1 MTRLRWWG
9 EAATADQA
17 AEPLVF
23 HPNDRWRVFADQCER
38 AQNFGKH
45 SDVNKGSLN
54 LQAPNEAMP
63 DLEDHPGNQPT
74 GATTFVPDS
83 IALPTESQSL
93 WSAIRESLRGSHR
106 DYTKGPIGRSIIML
120 AIPMVLEMCMES
132 IFAVVDI
139 KWVSYLGPDAMATVG
154 LTESLLTLMYA
165 IAIGLSIGATAT
177 VARRIGEKNP
187 DGAARA
193 AIQALG
199 LGLIVSTVIAL
210 IGAPLAPKLLSIMGA
225 SPEVVAQGW
234 GFTAVMLA
242 GNVTI
247 MMLFMINAIFRG
259 AGDAAIAMRVLWLAN
274 AINIV
279 LGPCFIF
286 GLGPFPKLG
295 IVGAAVATN
304 IGRGAG
310 ALYAFSRLIRSER
323 FEIKRHHFRLEPD
336 IMLRLVRLSA
346 TGTFQVFIGMASW
359 IGLVRTISSFGTDVV
374 AGYIVGIRV
383 ILFALLPSWGMSNA
397 AATMVGQALGAKNPE
412 RAERAVW
419 LAGFYNMIFL
429 GGVGLVFVVL
439 ARQIIGLF
447 TTDPNVVPYGVDC
460 LRIVA
465 SGFLFYAWGM
475 VITQSFNG
483 AGDTWTPTIINLFV
497 FWLWELPLAY
507 VLAIVLGFG
516 PRGVFLAITI
526 AFSTLAIVSA
536 IVFRRG
542 KWKTKAV

>member
-1 MTRLRWWG
+1 MSDF
-9 EAATADQA
+9 EAVQTNQSSKALAAARDSRATV
-17 AEPLVF
+17 AEEQGF
-23 HPNDRWRVFADQCER
+23 
-38 AQNFGKH
+38 
-45 SDVNKGSLN
+45 
-54 LQAPNEAMP
+54 
-63 DLEDHPGNQPT
+63 
-74 GATTFVPDS
+74 
-83 IALPTESQSL
+83 

-106 DYTKGPIGRSIIML
+106 DYTVGPVGRSTILL

-132 IFAVVDI
+132 IFAVADI
-139 KWVSYLGPDAMATVG
+139 KWVSYLGADAMATVG
-154 LTESLLTLMYA
+154 LTESLLTLLYA

-177 VARRIGEKNP
+177 VARRIGEHNP
-187 DGAARA
+187 EGAARA
-193 AIQALG
+193 AVQAIA
-199 LGLIVSTVIAL
+199 LGLIVAIVIAL
-210 IGAPLAPKLLSIMGA
+210 IGAPLAPKLLSLMGA
-225 SPEVVAQGW
+225 SPSVIAHGS
-234 GFTAVMLA
+234 GFTRIMLA
-242 GNVTI
+242 GNATI

-295 IVGAAVATN
+295 ILGAAVATN
-304 IGRGAG
+304 IGRGTG
-310 ALYAFSRLIRSER
+310 ALYAFSRLVRKGGRVEIR
-323 FEIKRHHFRLEPD
+323 HNHFRLEPA
-336 IMLRLVRLSA
+336 IMAKLVRLSA

-397 AATMVGQALGAKNPE
+397 AATMVGQALGAKKPE
-412 RAERAVW
+412 RAEQAVW
-419 LAGFYNMIFL
+419 KAGLYNMIFL
-429 GGVGLVFVVL
+429 GSIGLVFVLL
-439 ARQIIGLF
+439 ARKIIGLF
-447 TTDPNVVPYGVDC
+447 TTDPNVLPYGVDC

-465 SGFLFYAWGM
+465 YGFLFYAWGM

-507 VLAIVLGFG
+507 VLAIVFGIG
-516 PRGVFLAITI
+516 PRGVFLAIMI

-536 IVFRRG
+536 LVFRRG
-542 KWKTKAV
+542 KWKTQVV